1 MMIICGYL
9 IEFIILG
16 IWYKWIVAKELNC
29 KSIVRRSIKVFW
41 AQRKNILW
49 EGKKAMNKKNIFV
62 RLETVYLN
70 YLWNYVCLADTY
82 FWYPFF

>member
-41 AQRKNILW
+41 AQRKNIFLHI
-49 EGKKAMNKKNIFV
+49 MI
-62 RLETVYLN
+62 
-70 YLWNYVCLADTY
+70 
-82 FWYPFF
+82 

>member
-41 AQRKNILW
+41 AQRKNIFLHI
-49 EGKKAMNKKNIFV
+49 M
-62 RLETVYLN
+62 L
-70 YLWNYVCLADTY
+70 
-82 FWYPFF
+82 PFLIGTLT

>member
-41 AQRKNILW
+41 AQRKNIFLHIMGRK
-49 EGKKAMNKKNIFV
+49 ESDEQEK
-62 RLETVYLN
+62 
-70 YLWNYVCLADTY
+70 Y
-82 FWYPFF
+82 FGHGR